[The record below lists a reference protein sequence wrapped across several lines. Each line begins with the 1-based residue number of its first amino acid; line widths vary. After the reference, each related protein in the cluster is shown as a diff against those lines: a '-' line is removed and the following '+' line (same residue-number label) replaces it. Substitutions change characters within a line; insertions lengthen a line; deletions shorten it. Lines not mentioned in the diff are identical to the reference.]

1 MTKLFERQD
10 TINTLRGLI
19 EGMSVAMLTTSP
31 TEGKLRSRPMIP
43 ARHEFDG
50 DVWFFVSGVSPICSE
65 IRERPAVN
73 VSYATPTKD
82 QFVTLSGTA
91 EIVTDRQKME
101 LLWREELRDWF
112 AEGLATPDLVL
123 LRVAVEE
130 AEFWDKQASTGG
142 GFFSSMISWKGTFEL
157 VHEKVGWSETD
168 GLANNVGAANIT
180 PPTTEDVAVQQAIR
194 SARASQ

>member
-10 TINTLRGLI
+10 TIDTLRGLI
-19 EGMSVAMLTTSP
+19 EGMSVAMLTTLSP
-31 TEGKLRSRPMIP
+31 EGKLHSRPMIP

-65 IRERPAVN
+65 IRQHSAVN
-73 VSYATPTKD
+73 VSYATPAKD

-91 EIVTDRQKME
+91 DIVTDRQKLE
-101 LLWREELRDWF
+101 LLWREELRNWF

-123 LRVAVEE
+123 LRVAVDE

-157 VHEKVGWSETD
+157 VHEKVGWSAADELATETRTVA
-168 GLANNVGAANIT
+168 LAAAGA
-180 PPTTEDVAVQQAIR
+180 EDAV
-194 SARASQ
+194 

>member
-19 EGMSVAMLTTSP
+19 EGMSVAMLTTSSA
-31 TEGKLRSRPMIP
+31 EGRLRSRPMIP

-50 DVWFFVSGVSPICSE
+50 DVWFFVSGVSPICAE

-73 VSYATPTKD
+73 VAYATPTKD

-91 EIVTDRQKME
+91 EIVTDRQKLE

-112 AEGLATPDLVL
+112 AEGLATPHLVL
-123 LRVAVEE
+123 LRVTVEE

-157 VHEKVGWSETD
+157 VHEKVGWSEAD
-168 GLANNVGAANIT
+168 ELATKNVAV
-180 PPTTEDVAVQQAIR
+180 DVAPPIAEDAAVQKAIR